1 MALREERV
9 ASPGAREEI
18 GIRVAGRRV
27 KLSTGGGKAGAEQAP
42 SAEVERES
50 DPIRVYLREVGSTKL
65 LDREGEVAIAKRIE
79 QGEARIYQALAENPA
94 TLEKLLQTLEPGV
107 SRSIAQ
113 IIQTLDTWTV
123 EASAVE
129 RTREVLGCFRKIA
142 ALGSEI
148 NKARLALPALKRGKK
163 TVRLEASID
172 RKVAEVTRLIK
183 QIGFT
188 APVLDRLVGLLTELE
203 RQLLGRVS
211 MIRHQTAA
219 LDRESH
225 PPGQREILK
234 RRLAACRRAYRLLER
249 QFGVSLPGIQK
260 TLRRIR
266 GGLAAAEQS
275 KQELILANL
284 RLVISIGKKY
294 MNRGLQLLELI
305 QEGNIG
311 LMRGVEKFDYRL
323 GYKFSTYAT
332 WWIRQAVTRA
342 ISDQARTVRV
352 PVHMVESI
360 GKLTRVSAALVQELG
375 REPTAEEIARELGLP
390 TAKARYIMKVAQ
402 RPISLNSPVGEDE
415 DARFGDFIADS
426 KAVSPDETIMSSHL
440 RQKTLGILKTLTPR
454 EEQILRMRFGIDDGT
469 EHTLEEVGRAFS
481 VTRERIR
488 QIESKALKRLRHP
501 SRADHLRP
509 CFEAIR

>member
-1 MALREERV
+1 MASREERV
-9 ASPGAREEI
+9 PSPDALEVA
-18 GIRVAGRRV
+18 IRIAGRRV
-27 KLSTGGGKAGAEQAP
+27 KLSTRQGSAEAAQAP
-42 SAEVERES
+42 PAQVERES
-50 DPIRVYLREVGSTKL
+50 DPIRIYLREVGSTKL
-65 LDREGEVAIAKRIE
+65 LEREGEVAIAKRIE
-79 QGEARIYQALAENPA
+79 QGEARVYQALAEKPV
-94 TLEKLLQTLEPGV
+94 TIEKLLKTFEPEG
-107 SRSIAQ
+107 SKSIAQ
-113 IIQTLDTWTV
+113 IIQTPETRTV
-123 EASAVE
+123 EAADE

-142 ALGSEI
+142 ALGCEI
-148 NKARLALPALKRGKK
+148 NKARLVLPTLRRGKR
-163 TVRLEASID
+163 TMRLEASID

-183 QIGFT
+183 KIGFT
-188 APVLDRLVGLLTELE
+188 ALVFDRLVGCLTEIE
-203 RQLLGRVS
+203 RQLLALAS
-211 MIRHQTAA
+211 AMRHQTAA
-219 LDRESH
+219 LDEESL
-225 PPGQREILK
+225 PPAQREIVK
-234 RRLAACRRAYRLLER
+234 GRLAASRRTFRGLER

-266 GGLAAAEQS
+266 AGMAAAEQS

-284 RLVISIGKKY
+284 RLVISIAKKY
-294 MNRGLQLLELI
+294 MSRGLQLLELI

-360 GKLTRVSAALVQELG
+360 GKLTRVSATLVQELG

-426 KAVSPDETIMSSHL
+426 KAVSPDDTIMSSHL
-440 RQKTLGILKTLTPR
+440 RQKTRGILKTLTPR
-454 EEQILRMRFGIDDGT
+454 EEHILRMRFGIDDGT
-469 EHTLEEVGRAFS
+469 EHTLEEVGRAFN

-501 SRADHLRP
+501 SRADHLRA